1 MSRSFFEALRHPSE
15 APFLYTCMQRP
26 QDRAARQRY
35 LQFLA
40 AEGDVRGEA
49 LRLHGLLTEPEY
61 ANALPSAESAHHRA
75 ALRKLLPLI
84 DGVWWATVTGSPQVY
99 QCGSAP
105 NAQTPQV
112 RFRFE
117 CPNNWNTLE
126 PTDQADRRFCPSC
139 GEHVYFADSVSR
151 AEQLARQ
158 GACIAVPAQLTD
170 KLAKNLT
177 EHCVGRPDWR
187 KMWAERIFGEDREG

>member
-1 MSRSFFEALRHPSE
+1 MCIR
-15 APFLYTCMQRP
+15 
-26 QDRAARQRY
+26 DRAATGR
-35 LQFLA
+35 A
-40 AEGDVRGEA
+40 PAPDP
-49 LRLHGLLTEPEY
+49 GL
-61 ANALPSAESAHHRA
+61 
-75 ALRKLLPLI
+75 
-84 DGVWWATVTGSPQVY
+84 WF
-99 QCGSAP
+99 CGSVMMAREHSTPHSAAP
-105 NAQTPQV
+105 ATTWRSGIRQAAPSRLAKRGVVSVSYTHLDVYKRQPQV

-139 GEHVYFADSVSR
+139 GEHVYFAESVSR

-187 KMWAERIFGEDREG
+187 KMWAERIFGEDRDCLLYTSRCV